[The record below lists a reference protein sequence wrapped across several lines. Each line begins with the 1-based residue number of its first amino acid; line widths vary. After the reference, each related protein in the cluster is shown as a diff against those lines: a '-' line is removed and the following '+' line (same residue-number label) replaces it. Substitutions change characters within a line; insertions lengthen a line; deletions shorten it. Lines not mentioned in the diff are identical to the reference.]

1 MASGVAYLHRK
12 GVIHGNLRPSNVL
25 YKSTRSEP
33 HFKVQLSDYGLERL
47 FSRGVG
53 DDWPVPEILNG
64 SAKNADKASDMF
76 LLGCLFLYVF
86 TGLQPFGLD
95 VAQNVKQGSLAVDPS
110 VSLTSAN
117 LFYRIY
123 LRLSAENYKRQFDFC

>member
-1 MASGVAYLHRK
+1 
-12 GVIHGNLRPSNVL
+12 
-25 YKSTRSEP
+25 
-33 HFKVQLSDYGLERL
+33 VQLSDYGLERL